1 MSDGALI
8 LPDLLRRVWADQIV
22 WAPFREGVEIHQI
35 YQLPDSGSA
44 AALLRYAPGAA
55 VPEHEHSG
63 HEHILVL
70 SGSQIDARGEHLA
83 GTLVVNLPGTRHS
96 VSSPRGCVVYV
107 VWARPVV
114 FV

>member
-1 MSDGALI
+1 MADGIVI

-22 WAPFREGVEIHQI
+22 WSPFRDGVEIHEV
-35 YQLPDSGSA
+35 YSHPGGPA
-44 AALLRYAPGAA
+44 AALLRYAPGAV
-55 VPEHEHSG
+55 VPLHEHSG

-70 SGSQIDARGEHLA
+70 TGSQVDGRGEHLA
-83 GTLVVNLPGTRHS
+83 GTLVVNLPGTRHT
-96 VSSPRGCVVYV
+96 VTSPRGCVVYV